1 MSEPDASPLP
11 ASGSSGLVD
20 NLLGGNW
27 PAQAADKIETIVDS
41 VRIKTTGPAIT
52 VSRIV
57 VFGLVAALLGLA
69 ALVLVLVTVLRVLD
83 IFLDVWLAYLVLG
96 AVLTLSGLYFWRRA
110 LRATRATT

>member
-11 ASGSSGLVD
+11 PSGSSGLVD

-41 VRIKTTGPAIT
+41 VRVKTTGPAIT
-52 VSRIV
+52 VSRIL
-57 VFGLVAALLGLA
+57 VFGLVAALLAFA
-69 ALVLVLVTVLRVLD
+69 ALVLLLVIVLRVLD

-96 AVLTLSGLYFWRRA
+96 AVLTLAGLFFWRKA
-110 LRATRATT
+110 LRATRPST